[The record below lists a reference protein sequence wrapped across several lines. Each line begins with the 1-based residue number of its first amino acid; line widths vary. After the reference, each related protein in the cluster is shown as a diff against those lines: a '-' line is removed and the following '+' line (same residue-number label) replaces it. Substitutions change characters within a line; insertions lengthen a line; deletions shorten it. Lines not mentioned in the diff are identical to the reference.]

1 MAATRLGNRHIIRM
15 PYGSK
20 SKASALSGLF
30 QPQVATGKKKKKAKV
45 RKKPQ
50 RTSY

>member
-1 MAATRLGNRHIIRM
+1 M

-30 QPQVATGKKKKKAKV
+30 QTQVATGKKKKKKAKV

-50 RTSY
+50 STSY